1 MLNDE
6 RQVIGCIFTDNEA
19 LYGIHSW
26 LRPQMFTSA
35 MHQDMYA
42 AMLNLYDAGKPINAA
57 TVMTALESKYNSDI
71 LISEMSE
78 CVSRI
83 VTATEVTD
91 FAKRIINEHKA
102 KMVRSLFD
110 STDLLAGGVDK
121 SIDGLIDNLESLR
134 NTKKSSLKDLSTIVA
149 ENKQEYFNGK
159 DKKRIRTGFFK
170 LDEILGGLEGGD
182 VTVIGA
188 RPAVGK
194 SALVTQIIG
203 QVANKGFRV
212 GYYNLEMN
220 ESQVYERMLS
230 KFGLLK
236 LSRIRRAKDFIDNEK
251 EKFDTANEKLSKLNI
266 MVSTGSKK
274 VSEIKAEC
282 RHQKF
287 DLIVIDYLQLIRA
300 DRNYSN
306 RASEVGDISKSIKA
320 LAMELHVPII
330 LLSQLNRVS
339 EQRTTKEPTMSE
351 LRESGD
357 IEQDASQIILMWNM
371 SDKLADAKGMVV
383 CKNRM
388 GELGKIGFKFNG
400 ENMDFDERMED
411 FSKWEHTVMN
421 LEKGLPE
428 FADDGFANINA
439 DIEEDIPFV

>member
-6 RQVIGCIFTDNEA
+6 RYVIGCA
-19 LYGIHSW
+19 LTNKDSLYPVHSW
-26 LRPQMFTSA
+26 LKPVMFSSDF
-35 MHQDMYA
+35 HKDLYA
-42 AMLNLYDAGKPINAA
+42 TVLDLYEEGKTVNAA
-57 TVMTALESKYNSDI
+57 TITTELEKIYDQRV
-71 LISEMSE
+71 LLGEMSE
-78 CVSRI
+78 CVSVVTTTAEITDYASRI
-83 VTATEVTD
+83 SQEYKGRKFQEMLKQMDTS
-91 FAKRIINEHKA
+91 AKGIDESIALVREELDN
-102 KMVRSLFD
+102 MVEKPR
-110 STDLLAGGVDK
+110 
-121 SIDGLIDNLESLR
+121 GL
-134 NTKKSSLKDLSTIVA
+134 KSLKNIVN
-149 ENKQEYFNGK
+149 ENKTEYFNGK

-203 QVANKGFRV
+203 QVANKGFKV

-251 EKFDTANEKLSKLNI
+251 EKFDTANEKLSKLNV

-339 EQRTTKEPTMSE
+339 EQRATKEPTMSE

-371 SDKLADAKGMVV
+371 SDKIADAKGMVV